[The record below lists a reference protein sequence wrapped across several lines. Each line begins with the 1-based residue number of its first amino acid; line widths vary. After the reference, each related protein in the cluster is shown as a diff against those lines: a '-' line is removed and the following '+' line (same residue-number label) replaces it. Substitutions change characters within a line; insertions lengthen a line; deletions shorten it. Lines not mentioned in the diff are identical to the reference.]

1 MECNSITYKA
11 VINNDNLP
19 KYGELKL
26 KTVGTGNSVAI
37 NIKSAVAQTL
47 TIISGN
53 GTFVV
58 SGVKTLPVAKNTEV
72 SPITTNDADVISVK
86 NKYELLQLLGKTDNG
101 QNLSVTDLSDLEYC
115 TKLQKLTL
123 KYSEF
128 GGNIQSL
135 AKLTEL
141 TYLYL
146 MSSNF
151 TGDISNLS
159 GMISLADLNVEN
171 SAIGGTIE
179 SLCEGMF
186 ADGRTS
192 GELVIRSLM
201 NGITFNNQTRN
212 GVKITFNSTGC
223 TVVNT
228 FASDAPLGTL
238 SNGVWTYN

>member
-1 MECNSITYKA
+1 MYKA
-11 VINNDNLP
+11 VVDNDSLP

-37 NIKSAVAQTL
+37 NIKSEVAQTL
-47 TIISGN
+47 TIVSGN
-53 GTFVV
+53 GTFAA
-58 SGVKTLPVAKNTEV
+58 SGAKTYSIAKNIEA
-72 SPITTNDADVISVK
+72 SPITTNDADVISVE
-86 NKYELLQLLGKTDNG
+86 NKYELLQLMVKTDNG
-101 QNLSVTDLSDLEYC
+101 QNLSVADLSELEYC
-115 TKLQKLTL
+115 TKLKKLSI

-135 AKLTEL
+135 SRLTEL
-141 TYLYL
+141 TNLLL
-146 MSSNF
+146 MSANF

-159 GMISLADLNVEN
+159 GMTSLSDLEIQN
-171 SAIGGTIE
+171 SAISGTIE

-186 ADGRTS
+186 ANGRSS
-192 GELVIRSLM
+192 GVLRITSLM
-201 NGITFNNQTRN
+201 NGITFNNNTRN

-223 TVVNT
+223 VVVNT

>member
-1 MECNSITYKA
+1 MQCNSIMYKA

-53 GTFVV
+53 GTFVA
-58 SGVKTLPVAKNTEV
+58 SGAKTLPIAKNTEI
-72 SPITTNDADVISVK
+72 SPITTNDADVISVE
-86 NKYELLQLLGKTDNG
+86 NKYELLQLNGKTDNG
-101 QNLSVTDLSDLEYC
+101 QNLSVADLSELEYC
-115 TKLQKLTL
+115 TKLKKLTL
-123 KYSEF
+123 KHADS
-128 GGNIQSL
+128 GNIQSL
-135 AKLTEL
+135 SKLTEL
-141 TYLYL
+141 TNLIL
-146 MSSNF
+146 VSANF

-159 GMISLADLNVEN
+159 GMISLAELDVRN
-171 SAIGGTIE
+171 SAISGTIE

-186 ADGRTS
+186 AGGRVS
-192 GELVIRSLM
+192 GQLVISSIM

-223 TVVNT
+223 AVVNT